1 MEDKVHII
9 QFEKGQEVI
18 LKHIGIL
25 NGSNVYESTFYFYDI
40 EENDK
45 TVFKMTAT
53 VTSGLTEKERRWA
66 LFHRPLK
73 DAIIKH
79 EDGSTQPL
87 LKTNPDTKSA

>member
-9 QFEKGQEVI
+9 RFEKGQEVT

-25 NGSNVYESTFYFYDI
+25 NGSDVYESTFYLYDI

-53 VTSGLTEKERRWA
+53 ITSGLTEKEKRWA

-79 EDGSTQPL
+79 EDGTTEPL
-87 LKTNPDTKSA
+87 QKTNSDAKNA